1 VYSPSELNFEL
12 PDGKPTW
19 RVRAMFDGQKCGFR
33 AEAGGQVH
41 ISHWTI
47 HPEQMSRRRQDE
59 MMGRFLKG
67 SGPTPEQRWAQEFA
81 GFVRVYRRRFR
92 EVVAREQ
99 TRYEI
104 DGDDLTI
111 FLPTQEGTALELVL
125 REVESLLFLLAQ
137 VREGA
142 NLLEGTQTLPLPGSD
157 DWERYEPLI
166 AKSVDSMAQRLY
178 PIVGAFH
185 LKYEELRGLLGQP
198 QLTFLP
204 QQSRSRVSA
213 IITRLDIVGTQAIW
227 AYEDALRETAAADM
241 LGSDAE
247 VASDA
252 ISGQIQNPLRIA
264 AVELRDIRCFSHL
277 RLDLDTEGQP
287 LDWMLIVGDNARGKS
302 SLLRAIALGLC
313 NEADAAAL
321 LKAIPGPMLRKEA
334 REGSIEISLVD
345 GNGATFSIRTEIRV
359 ETDARTE
366 ILRRSTLP
374 PQGFPWERIFVC
386 AYGPQRTRHAQ
397 SSYDRYAAL
406 NAVRSLFDYE
416 ADLQNP
422 EVILL
427 RQPSEARV
435 RMERKLRQILMLDGE
450 HGGID
455 YSESGIALW
464 GPWGKLP
471 LGSLSD
477 GYRSTFQ
484 WVLDL
489 IGWLIYAGRFERDED
504 MAGIVLIDELEQ
516 HLHPRWQRYIIAQIH
531 QQFPGIQFITS
542 THTPLVAAG
551 IADIDNAMLIALEE
565 DENGA
570 TTAVP
575 IEPRTLRG
583 QRADQVLTSR
593 AFGLTTSRS
602 PGSADDIARYADLA
616 ARERA
621 PGEEEEFR
629 ELARTLETSLALGET
644 PVEQTVEHAVRKTL
658 DDMLNAPPDKT
669 TELELKKQLRA
680 LFGDGESS

>member
-1 VYSPSELNFEL
+1 MKRSILESVVREIEDLLFELANVDSELEEGVENVAWNRL
-12 PDGKPTW
+12 P
-19 RVRAMFDGQKCGFR
+19 
-33 AEAGGQVH
+33 
-41 ISHWTI
+41 
-47 HPEQMSRRRQDE
+47 
-59 MMGRFLKG
+59 
-67 SGPTPEQRWAQEFA
+67 
-81 GFVRVYRRRFR
+81 
-92 EVVAREQ
+92 
-99 TRYEI
+99 
-104 DGDDLTI
+104 
-111 FLPTQEGTALELVL
+111 PTQAWEAQKQ
-125 REVESLLFLLAQ
+125 LLAKDANPV
-137 VREGA
+137 VRSLYSEIA
-142 NLLEGTQTLPLPGSD
+142 RFHQILAA
-157 DWERYEPLI
+157 LI
-166 AKSVDSMAQRLY
+166 LAVSGEDPPEKSYSLNR
-178 PIVGAFH
+178 
-185 LKYEELRGLLGQP
+185 
-198 QLTFLP
+198 
-204 QQSRSRVSA
+204 
-213 IITRLDIVGTQAIW
+213 ITRLEIQGAKIIW
-227 AYEDALRETAAADM
+227 AYEDALREAAAAGT

-247 VASDA
+247 VPSAVT
-252 ISGQIQNPLRIA
+252 GQVQDPLRIA
-264 AVELRDIRCFSHL
+264 AVELRGIRCFDHL
-277 RLDLDTEGQP
+277 RLDLSTDGQP
-287 LDWMLIVGDNARGKS
+287 VDWMLIVGDNTRGKS
-302 SLLRAIALGLC
+302 TLLRSIALGLC

-321 LKAIPGPMLRKEA
+321 LKAIPGPMLHKDA
-334 REGSIEISLVD
+334 QEGHIEISLVD
-345 GNGATFSIRTEIRV
+345 AKGETFSIRTEIQV

-366 ILRRSTLP
+366 ILRRTTSP

-397 SSYDRYAAL
+397 SSYDRYATL

-427 RQPSEARV
+427 RQPSEARA

-471 LGSLSD
+471 LSSLSD

-489 IGWLIYAGRFERDED
+489 IGWLIYAGRFEHDED

-516 HLHPRWQRYIIAQIH
+516 HLHPRWQRYIIEQIH
-531 QQFPGIQFITS
+531 HQFPGIQFITS

-570 TTAVP
+570 TTAQPVD
-575 IEPRTLRG
+575 PRSLRG

-602 PGSADDIARYADLA
+602 PGSADDIARYAELA
-616 ARERA
+616 GKERT
-621 PGEEEEFR
+621 PDEEEELR
-629 ELARTLETSLALGET
+629 ELAKMLETSLAFGET

-658 DDMLNAPPDKT
+658 DDMLNAAPDKT

-680 LFGDGESS
+680 LFRDGESS

>member
-1 VYSPSELNFEL
+1 MVWQIVATCESERDTVECTFVATTTKSVR
-12 PDGKPTW
+12 KPE
-19 RVRAMFDGQKCGFR
+19 RVWGWLLDINQLFLEVDVDEPLDEVRDAIEQENHEWLFRGFMRLYVKGFR
-33 AEAGGQVH
+33 RHIRQNRGMMEIGADELAAFWPPVKGTPLDNVIYELEDFLFNFIELGTLLQGGMEGGDWMHEGPAWTWEAQKHVLEKDASP
-41 ISHWTI
+41 IFQSLYSEI
-47 HPEQMSRRRQDE
+47 A
-59 MMGRFLKG
+59 RFH
-67 SGPTPEQRWAQEFA
+67 
-81 GFVRVYRRRFR
+81 
-92 EVVAREQ
+92 
-99 TRYEI
+99 
-104 DGDDLTI
+104 
-111 FLPTQEGTALELVL
+111 
-125 REVESLLFLLAQ
+125 
-137 VREGA
+137 
-142 NLLEGTQTLPLPGSD
+142 QTLAELSWPPRGD
-157 DWERYEPLI
+157 EP
-166 AKSVDSMAQRLY
+166 
-178 PIVGAFH
+178 P
-185 LKYEELRGLLGQP
+185 E
-198 QLTFLP
+198 
-204 QQSRSRVSA
+204 RSRLLNR
-213 IITRLDIVGTQAIW
+213 ITRLEIQGAKAIW
-227 AYEDALRETAAADM
+227 AYEDALREAAAAGTR
-241 LGSDAE
+241 GSEAE
-247 VASDA
+247 FPSAVT
-252 ISGQIQNPLRIA
+252 GQIQDPLRIA

-277 RLDLDTEGQP
+277 RLDLGTEGQP
-287 LDWMLIVGDNARGKS
+287 VDWMLIVGDNARGKS

-334 REGSIEISLVD
+334 REGSIELSLVD

-366 ILRRSTLP
+366 VLRRTTSP
-374 PQGFPWERIFVC
+374 QQGFPWERIFVC

-427 RQPSEARV
+427 RQPGEARA
-435 RMERKLRQILMLDGE
+435 RMERKLRQILMLEGE
-450 HGGID
+450 HGGLD
-455 YSESGIALW
+455 YSDSGIALW

-504 MAGIVLIDELEQ
+504 IAGIVLIDELEQ
-516 HLHPRWQRYIIAQIH
+516 HLHPRWQRYIIEQIH
-531 QQFPGIQFITS
+531 RQFPGIQFITS

-570 TTAVP
+570 TTAQP
-575 IEPRTLRG
+575 IDPRSLRG

-602 PGSADDIARYADLA
+602 PGSTDDIARYAELA
-616 ARERA
+616 GKERT
-621 PGEEEEFR
+621 PDEEEELR
-629 ELARTLETSLALGET
+629 ELAKMLEASLAFGET

-658 DDMLNAPPDKT
+658 DDMLNAAPDKT

-680 LFGDGESS
+680 LFRDGESS